1 MINNTSKRYV
11 NALILSYKKDELCS
25 VLQTLE
31 SVASAFRIP
40 KFQDIVKSPTLKEES
55 KVELI
60 ASFIKNPSEK
70 IVNFI
75 KYH

>member
-1 MINNTSKRYV
+1 MMINDTSKRYV
-11 NALILSYKKDELCS
+11 NALILSYKKDELGS

-60 ASFIKNPSEK
+60 ASFIKKSK
-70 IVNFI
+70 R
-75 KYH
+75 KKL